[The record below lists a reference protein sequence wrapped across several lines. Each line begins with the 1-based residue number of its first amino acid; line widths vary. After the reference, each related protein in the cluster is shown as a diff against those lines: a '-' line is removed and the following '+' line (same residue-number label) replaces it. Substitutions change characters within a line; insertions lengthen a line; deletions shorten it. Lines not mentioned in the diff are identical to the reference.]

1 MATAMR
7 KRGMPTPR
15 PMATPWPPPPLFL
28 LGAVVGVVVAGEEA
42 VVEAGDVVVEA
53 EVAVE
58 EAEVEVLV

>member
-1 MATAMR
+1 MMATAMR

-28 LGAVVGVVVAGEEA
+28 LGAVVGVVVAEE
-42 VVEAGDVVVEA
+42 DVVVEA

-58 EAEVEVLV
+58 EAEVAVLV